1 MARGSGTL
9 PRPQR
14 AKIFR
19 AAAAGFPAA
28 ACQVEII
35 GAGRHDEKRGKGNAM
50 ADRRDD
56 IAAELERGL
65 AETVLF
71 FRSLSPEQL
80 RTRLYQD
87 GAQWTVQQVPAH
99 FAVIERSMHR
109 LFADILAGG
118 PGAPPEFDVDR
129 YNLTQ
134 TRKLDGLSLE
144 ELIVRF
150 TAVRRETIR
159 IVREM
164 QEEDLDRE
172 GMHAFHG
179 KGKLERFIR
188 WAYEHARIHE
198 EDIRKEL
205 LKPAR

>member
-1 MARGSGTL
+1 MT
-9 PRPQR
+9 
-14 AKIFR
+14 
-19 AAAAGFPAA
+19 
-28 ACQVEII
+28 
-35 GAGRHDEKRGKGNAM
+35 
-50 ADRRDD
+50 DRRDD

-65 AETVLF
+65 AETVSL

-80 RTRLYQD
+80 RTPLYQD
-87 GAQWTVQQVPAH
+87 GARWTVQQVLAH

-109 LFADILAGG
+109 LFADILAGD
-118 PGAPPEFDVDR
+118 PGAPPDFDVDR

-134 TRKLDGLSLE
+134 TRKLDGLSLD
-144 ELIVRF
+144 ELIERF

-172 GMHAFHG
+172 GLHPFHG
-179 KGKLERFIR
+179 NGKLGRFIR

-198 EDIRKEL
+198 EDIRKV
-205 LKPAR
+205 LKNFA